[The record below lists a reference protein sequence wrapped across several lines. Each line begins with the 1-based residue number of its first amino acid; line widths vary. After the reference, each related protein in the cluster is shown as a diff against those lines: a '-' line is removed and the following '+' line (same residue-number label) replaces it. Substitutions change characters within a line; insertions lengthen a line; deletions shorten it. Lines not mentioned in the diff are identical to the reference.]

1 MNKTIALPDKKHSIP
16 RSMWPFIRSLKNLEG
31 IVRVGIG
38 SFGNKSKYSE
48 FQWKPQSTNPSTNTL
63 KIKKTMRHLALKGE
77 VCDRRSSFGCSRND
91 SILKDGVFFK
101 FLDIVILSFIF

>member
-16 RSMWPFIRSLKNLEG
+16 KIMWPFIKSLKNLEG

-63 KIKKTMRHLALKGE
+63 KINIRYKEFSQDLWITVKERKYLPNLAY
-77 VCDRRSSFGCSRND
+77 
-91 SILKDGVFFK
+91 
-101 FLDIVILSFIF
+101 FLNSYGPCK